1 MKKQFLLV
9 LVLMLI
15 SGINYPVTYA
25 QVLDQTGFETY
36 ADETEYTITS
46 WRADGFTV
54 PWVNGFNQ
62 SRAFVDDAFA
72 RSGTKSLRI
81 TYPANTFGPT
91 DGGAQAPLMVT
102 PANELYMSYWVR
114 FSDNFDWGGT
124 SEGGKLPGLGGGG
137 RCSGCTVCTG
147 SNGFTARLMW
157 RPGGKAVLYLYH
169 MEADKANGPCGDND
183 ALQLTTGTD
192 FYFQKGQWYNIIQR
206 VKVNTAT
213 SHDGEVQL
221 WINGQQALLRTGI
234 QFVSNGDKVD
244 NLYFSTFHGGST
256 SVWAPSV
263 DCYTWFDDIKIA
275 ATWADVAQDG
285 ITTDIKNSAAE
296 KFAVYPN
303 PSSQDFTVSAHAGS
317 FTVSLYNAAGQL
329 LSVNTYNAATHIG
342 EGLPAGIYVIRIE
355 QNGIAESKK
364 VIKQ

>member
-1 MKKQFLLV
+1 MKKYFLLLIF
-9 LVLMLI
+9 LVTGHYTI
-15 SGINYPVTYA
+15 SFA
-25 QVLDQTGFETY
+25 QVIDNTGFESY
-36 ADETEYTITS
+36 VDETEYTLSS
-46 WRADGFTV
+46 WQSDGFTV

-62 SRAFVDDAFA
+62 SRAYVDDAFA
-72 RSGTKSLRI
+72 KFGTKSLRI
-81 TYPANTFGPT
+81 KYPANQFGT
-91 DGGAQAPLMVT
+91 ANSGAQAPLNVT

-157 RPGGKAVLYLYH
+157 RAGGKAVLYLYH

-183 ALQLTTGTD
+183 VLQVTSGVD
-192 FYFQKGQWYNIIQR
+192 FYFQKGQWYNVVQR
-206 VKVNTAT
+206 VKVNTGT
-213 SHDGEVQL
+213 NHDGEVQL

-256 SVWAPSV
+256 TAWAPSV
-263 DCYTWFDDIKIA
+263 DCYTWFDDMKIASTLADVLPANPTTGVVDLKSTEAIKI
-275 ATWADVAQDG
+275 
-285 ITTDIKNSAAE
+285 K
-296 KFAVYPN
+296 PN
-303 PSSQDFTVSAHAGS
+303 PSSDQFNLILAESAVVHIYTVEGKLVEIFPNATEVKFGS
-317 FTVSLYNAAGQL
+317 DYAKGV
-329 LSVNTYNAATHIG
+329 
-342 EGLPAGIYVIRIE
+342 YVIQIM
-355 QNGIAESKK
+355 NGSTTQVVR